1 MRDHRE
7 LGAYFDGAKWKIS
20 VWAPLHE
27 KIFYHPLAGREAQLD
42 KDGEYFSADLPGAN
56 SGDLYWLN
64 VDGKMFPDPLSR
76 FQPRGVDGPSMLVD
90 MSKFEWS
97 RHTRESQTID
107 NLVMYE
113 MHIGTFTRR
122 GNYREAENKLAYLKD
137 LGVNALEIMP
147 VSQTY
152 GSRNWGYDGVFPFA
166 PAYSY
171 GSPSDLAHFID
182 RCHSAGLRCLLDIVY
197 NHMGPL
203 GNVFPSFAPYFSNK
217 YSTPWGEAIN
227 LDGPYSNG
235 VREMYLSNL
244 SYWVEEYHFD
254 GFRLDS
260 TQNIYDSSPRHF
272 LSELTDHAALLST
285 KLGSKVLMIA
295 ESDKNDVNII
305 RAKDRC
311 GIGFDYV
318 WADDLH
324 HSFHSYITGE
334 RSGYY
339 SDYGNLSDIAYTIE
353 HGFLYDGKYSNYM
366 KNIRGTDFSGENPR
380 TLIVALQNHDQIGN
394 RQLAERISSLVSF
407 EKIKLGAS
415 VFLLSPFT
423 PMIFMGEEYGE
434 TSPFW
439 FFMQSDDKKFAEK
452 VDLGRRREFKDFNW
466 QGKIIDPSSE
476 EAFMQSKLKWNID
489 GRNREILSLY
499 KDLIMIRKG
508 YLPSA
513 ALNHYDVSIDGSV
526 IKVVYATAGITVTH
540 NFGSGKIK
548 VQGKVLLNTSSTKYG
563 GDNVDPETIDEQG
576 SIVHISAEN

>member
-27 KIFYHPLAGREAQLD
+27 KIFYVPLAGREVQLD
-42 KDGEYFSADLPGAN
+42 KDGEYFSAELPGAN

-90 MSKFEWS
+90 TSMFQWS
-97 RHTRESQTID
+97 SHPRESQTMD
-107 NLVMYE
+107 DLVLYE
-113 MHIGTFTRR
+113 LHIGTFTRR

-171 GSPSDLAHFID
+171 GIPSDLAHFVE
-182 RCHSAGLRCLLDIVY
+182 RCHLTGIHCLLDVVY

-203 GNVFPSFAPYFSNK
+203 GNVFPSFAPYFSKK
-217 YSTPWGEAIN
+217 YSTPWGEAVN
-227 LDGPYSNG
+227 LDGPYSDG

-260 TQNIYDSSPRHF
+260 TQNIYDSSPKHF
-272 LSELTDHAALLST
+272 LSELTDHAASLST
-285 KLGSKVLMIA
+285 KLGSKILMIA
-295 ESDKNDVNII
+295 ESDKNNANII
-305 RAKDRC
+305 RAKDKC

-339 SDYGNLSDIAYTIE
+339 LDYGNLSDIAYTIK

-366 KNIRGTDFSGENPR
+366 KNIKGTDFSGENPR
-380 TLIVALQNHDQIGN
+380 ALIIALQNHDQIGN
-394 RQLAERISSLVSF
+394 RPLAERISSLASF

-452 VDLGRRREFKDFNW
+452 VNRGRRREFKDFNW
-466 QGKIIDPSSE
+466 QGRIIGPSSE
-476 EAFMQSKLKWNID
+476 EAFKQSKLKWNID
-489 GRNREILSLY
+489 GRNREIHSLY
-499 KDLIMIRKG
+499 KDLILIRKR
-508 YLPSA
+508 YLLSA

-540 NFGSGKIK
+540 NFGSGRIK
-548 VQGKVLLNTSSTKYG
+548 VQGKVLLNTSHTKYG
-563 GDNVDPETIDEQG
+563 GDNVDPGTIDEPG
-576 SIVHISAEN
+576 SIVHVSAEN